1 MADRTEKAAVIEYTS
16 PIAGFC
22 RMLAVASTAGLIVFF
37 PLPIIAALM
46 LSFDLKHL
54 VTAMLLAIS
63 LISLTFFVLAIN
75 AYRNNR
81 AGRLIVTDTGIL
93 TGKDVRN
100 TNPNALTQGI
110 PWSKVKQISFQRD
123 ATASDA
129 TTGALVV
136 KRESGAPLKINTA
149 NLSPD
154 NLDKLVSACS
164 LWANAWT
171 KDESFTQLLETVT
184 KKRTESS
191 DSNFTA
197 LWMQESQRRL
207 STTPFVPLS
216 PGKELQ
222 SNRVKVVQPLTAGG
236 WSAIYLCQWK
246 ENTPAILKEAVVPP
260 LVAEEVK
267 KKAYEHF
274 EREAV
279 LLSGL
284 EHKQIAKVLDY
295 FIEDGR
301 QYMVL
306 ERLTGAN
313 LRTFIKDRGAV
324 SHKQAMKWIGELV
337 DIITYLHGRQPAII
351 HRDLTPENLVLD
363 MKGSLVLIDFG
374 SANEFVH
381 TCTGTL
387 VGKPSYIAPEQFS
400 GHSTLQSDL
409 YSLGAVI
416 HFMFTGQDPEP
427 LQVASPK
434 SVNATVPDEIE
445 ALVAD
450 LMRLDLR
457 ARLKNIE
464 AVKGRLSAAAAVE
477 STTGASSSS

>member
-1 MADRTEKAAVIEYTS
+1 MMAVSA
-16 PIAGFC
+16 
-22 RMLAVASTAGLIVFF
+22 TAGLLVFF
-37 PLPIIAALM
+37 PLPIIAAMMFSGIGVHHMVSATLM
-46 LSFDLKHL
+46 AIALFSLLFFILS
-54 VTAMLLAIS
+54 
-63 LISLTFFVLAIN
+63 IN

-81 AGRLIVTDTGIL
+81 AGRLILSDTGIMW
-93 TGKDVRN
+93 GK
-100 TNPNALTQGI
+100 TLKSTKNAV
-110 PWSKVKQISFQRD
+110 PWSKIKKISFEGNQNGVPNDGVFVMTRERG
-123 ATASDA
+123 TAIKIR
-129 TTGALVV
+129 TTAL
-136 KRESGAPLKINTA
+136 TA
-149 NLSPD
+149 E

-164 LWANAWT
+164 LWANNWS
-171 KDESFTQLLETVT
+171 KDESFGKLLEAVT
-184 KKRTESS
+184 QKRGDAS

-216 PGKELQ
+216 PATFLQ
-222 SNRVKVVQPLTAGG
+222 NGRVKVVQPLTAGG
-236 WSAIYLCQWK
+236 WSAIYLCQWGD
-246 ENTPAILKEAVVPP
+246 NTPAILKEAVVPP
-260 LVAEEVK
+260 LVSEEVK

-284 EHKQIAKVLDY
+284 DHKQIAKVLDY

-313 LRTFIKDRGAV
+313 LRTFIKDKGAV
-324 SHKQAMKWIGELV
+324 STKQAMKWISELI
-337 DIITYLHGRQPAII
+337 DIITYLHGRDPAIV

-374 SANEFVH
+374 SANEFVQ

-400 GHSTLQSDL
+400 GHATLRSDL

-416 HFMFTGQDPEP
+416 HFMFTAQDPEP
-427 LQVASPK
+427 LTVASPR
-434 SVNATVPDEIE
+434 SANAAVPQEIDD
-445 ALVAD
+445 LVAD

-457 ARLKNIE
+457 QRIQTIA
-464 AVKGRLSAAAAVE
+464 AVKERLHAGVE
-477 STTGASSSS
+477 SA

>member
-1 MADRTEKAAVIEYTS
+1 MTDRAEKAAVIEYTS
-16 PIAGFC
+16 PIAGYC

-37 PLPIIAALM
+37 PLPIVAALM
-46 LSFDLKHL
+46 LSYQHNHL
-54 VTAMLLAIS
+54 VNALLMAIS
-63 LISLTFFVLAIN
+63 LFSLTFFVLAIN

-81 AGRLIVTDTGIL
+81 AGRLILTDAGIL
-93 TGKDVRN
+93 SGKDLSG
-100 TNPNALTQGI
+100 NPASRKHGI
-110 PWSKVKQISFQRD
+110 PWSKVKQISFRQD
-123 ATASDA
+123 ATGDDASM
-129 TTGALVV
+129 GALLI
-136 KRESGAPLKINTA
+136 KRESGSPLKINTA

-164 LWANAWT
+164 LWANTWT
-171 KDESFTQLLETVT
+171 KDDSFAELLETVT
-184 KKRTESS
+184 KKRSDAS
-191 DSNFTA
+191 DSSFTA

-207 STTPFVPLS
+207 NTTPFVPLA
-216 PGKELQ
+216 PGTGLQ
-222 SNRVKVVQPLTAGG
+222 SGRVKVVQPLTAGG
-236 WSAIYLCQWK
+236 WSAIYLCQWT

-260 LVAEEVK
+260 LVSEEVK

-284 EHKQIAKVLDY
+284 DHKQIAKVLDY

-313 LRTFIKDRGAV
+313 LRTFIKDKGSV

-337 DIITYLHGRQPAII
+337 DIISYLHSRQPAIV

-416 HFMFTGQDPEP
+416 HFMFTAQDPEP

-434 SVNATVPDEIE
+434 SVNASVTDEIE
-445 ALVAD
+445 ALVGD

-457 ARLKNIE
+457 QRLKNID
-464 AVKGRLSAAAAVE
+464 AVKQYLHAGTGVE
-477 STTGASSSS
+477 ST